1 MDWVIENLPVQGAAA
16 PASTL
21 QFSRQINGGGYS
33 AAFLTLS
40 SNADVQ
46 AGGTSGGLTAGA
58 YLSITS
64 TGGDLFLGGR
74 VRQKWPATGQLNFT
88 NNANDTGVGLDFAVD
103 AVLKLRTRAQSAYA
117 TMDALAYQTGG
128 NAVGYDRTA
137 YGAGTVYSLTNSAAA
152 IDFGT
157 TDPAIVLDKVGT
169 YLIFGQVNLAYTG
182 ATVVAETATIKVRRT
197 NNTAADLSAVV
208 VLDLPVATTLTNTYG
223 VFQIPPFVYTTA
235 ATDDAVTLFG
245 NVSAGLSAGTIDATA
260 IGTSLVAIRLY

>member
-1 MDWVIENLPVQGAAA
+1 M
-16 PASTL
+16 
-21 QFSRQINGGGYS
+21 
-33 AAFLTLS
+33 
-40 SNADVQ
+40 
-46 AGGTSGGLTAGA
+46 
-58 YLSITS
+58 
-64 TGGDLFLGGR
+64 
-74 VRQKWPATGQLNFT
+74 
-88 NNANDTGVGLDFAVD
+88 
-103 AVLKLRTRAQSAYA
+103 
-117 TMDALAYQTGG
+117 
-128 NAVGYDRTA
+128 
-137 YGAGTVYSLTNSAAA
+137 
-152 IDFGT
+152 
-157 TDPAIVLDKVGT
+157 LDKVGT